1 MVGLFK
7 RLHNAFHAAVLK
19 HYRTKEVVRVFA
31 LAHAQE
37 LKNLPYQQW
46 PLAKARQSQEIAAV
60 KAGRLDIV
68 DRKSWAWPFIPAT
81 INRLATPL
89 LKATP
94 YALRRMSRT
103 PVPRR
108 AINLIKNA
116 IVGQPWDIQPIED
129 IAPIDTDAEQ
139 QARMRIAKK
148 IFTHPNN
155 EDSFQTWMEQSLEDI
170 LIFGALASELQLT
183 PDPERPIKLW
193 AVNVESIRIFPNWA
207 ESLSADY
214 PHFAQMTGLKGERG
228 AVLFYDDELMYVR
241 DNIATDTPFGTG
253 KMEVAFRSVNDFLG
267 VQDMSGRAGSDQVH
281 KTWLWWEQPQ
291 SEAAYQIVRRHIQ
304 NELEGQ
310 AKISIV
316 GGMKKPEVIEVQP
329 TVESDLLLGWQEVL
343 IRMIGNAFDL
353 SAMALGVEHDVN
365 RAVGEVLD
373 DRDHRSAVVP
383 MGKRIAEA
391 LTTRVLHNKLHW
403 YDLEFKFLNLDD
415 PDMVTKLDM
424 LTRMYSSNAETPN
437 GMRKEMGRKPLDSP
451 FADLT
456 QFECMLINLEAQEM
470 MQLSLSDKQFEQQ
483 QKQQKQ
489 MDDAQEKK
497 DKEQAKLMG
506 PGGMPGAPEET
517 EPAVHMP
524 PGKGAPKG
532 LPPGK
537 NGKGM
542 PQPKGMGGV
551 PPNAAPTAKAPGGK
565 AAPKA
570 KKMASPPAM
579 KLPKFPIS
587 GT

>member
-1 MVGLFK
+1 MFGLIR
-7 RLHNAFHAAVLK
+7 RLHNAFRGALVK
-19 HYRTKEVVRVFA
+19 HYRTKEIVRVFE
-31 LAHAQE
+31 LSHAQE
-37 LKNLPYQQW
+37 LRDTPLHQW
-46 PLAKARQSQEIAAV
+46 PAAKTRQAQEMAAV

-116 IVGQPWDIQPIED
+116 LVGQTWDVQPKEGVAVLD
-129 IAPIDTDAEQ
+129 SDNERDA
-139 QARMRIAKK
+139 RIRVAKK
-148 IFTHPNN
+148 LFQHPNN
-155 EDSFQTWMEQSLEDI
+155 QDSFQTWLEQGLEDL
-170 LIFGALASELQLT
+170 LIFGSFSSELSLT
-183 PDPERPIKLW
+183 PDPERPLKMW
-193 AVNVESIRIFPNWA
+193 CVNTESVRIFPNWS
-207 ESLSADY
+207 ESMAPDY
-214 PHFAQMTGLKGERG
+214 PHYAQMTGLKGERG
-228 AVLFYDDELMYVR
+228 AVLFYDDELMYIR

-253 KMEVAFRSVNDFLG
+253 KMEVAFRSVTDFLG
-267 VQDMSGRAGSDQVH
+267 VQDMAGRSGTDQVH

-329 TVESDLLLGWQEVL
+329 TVEADLLLGWQEVL

-383 MGKRIAEA
+383 MGKRLAES
-391 LTTRVLHNKLHW
+391 LTTRILHNKLHW

-424 LTRMYSSNAETPN
+424 LTRLYSANAETPN
-437 GMRKEMGRKPLDSP
+437 GMRKEMGKKPLDSP

-456 QFECMLINLEAQEM
+456 QFECMLLNLEAQEL
-470 MQLSLSDKQFEQQ
+470 MQNNLAMS
-483 QKQQKQ
+483 
-489 MDDAQEKK
+489 
-497 DKEQAKLMG
+497 QA
-506 PGGMPGAPEET
+506 
-517 EPAVHMP
+517 
-524 PGKGAPKG
+524 
-532 LPPGK
+532 
-537 NGKGM
+537 
-542 PQPKGMGGV
+542 
-551 PPNAAPTAKAPGGK
+551 
-565 AAPKA
+565 
-570 KKMASPPAM
+570 
-579 KLPKFPIS
+579 
-587 GT
+587 